1 MSPTLCIK
9 SLILSLLFVLA
20 SLPGIAQPVFEKGH
34 FIPNWPQNGLI
45 DIEGNT
51 IRVSRF
57 ANSLDIDDDGIA
69 DLFSKGGTDIL
80 ITSRSPEGTLNW
92 VRTAG
97 SDVPGLPTYL
107 GIDLPTDVARD
118 ITQDEQGNLYV
129 AGVFYDAVDF
139 DQDSTLDVTT
149 TLPDT
154 TGLFLAKYTH
164 DGSLGW
170 VKSFGK
176 NSEFIM
182 DLQYIP
188 STSTLYIISK
198 EVHYKVDERG
208 FASLDQYGDISFT
221 EYDASGTR
229 LREHSFDPYIQDS
242 TGLLAPRQ
250 FRVDGSNN
258 LYLVGHFNG
267 TVDFDGNGSNA
278 PITAP
283 AATSPFLAKY
293 SLSGSL
299 QWLRYGAGFVNSVTG
314 LLLDQNEGIW
324 IAGSYTGEFTLI
336 TPDSTH
342 VAPGITLDFLDK
354 NNAFFARYLPDG
366 QLDCSKFVP
375 NQTNQSPYKTHFGGA
390 IIQPIVG
397 SVIVASSWIGVMD
410 FDGDGDLEVPNQEGT
425 YTVFSS
431 LDYDCSSLWTWTSS
445 PNIELLDIY
454 QGSGQY
460 QMQGFS
466 NTNLI
471 FLDGL
476 EDEPPLINEDAP
488 SITFFSA
495 RLENFDG
502 VLPVTL
508 TSFNI
513 LQDGESVSLLWET
526 ASELNNA
533 GFEIQHRYA
542 EEAWQAIGFVQGAGT
557 TDEIQTYS
565 FSIDELN
572 PGKHQFRLKQIDFDG
587 AFEYSQERI
596 VEIEL
601 SQRYVLSNAFPNPF
615 NPQTAFTLSI
625 AKTQDVR
632 VELYDMTGR
641 LIQTL
646 HEGSLPANTSHQ
658 FIIDGSQLS
667 SGVYLYRVTGDSFTS
682 SKPITL
688 IK

>member
-1 MSPTLCIK
+1 MSPQVCIK
-9 SLILSLLFVLA
+9 SVFLTLLFFLVT
-20 SLPGIAQPVFEKGH
+20 LPGIAQPVFEKGH
-34 FIPNWPQNGLI
+34 FIPNWPHDGLI
-45 DIEGNT
+45 DAEGNT
-51 IRVSRF
+51 IRVSRL
-57 ANSLDIDDDGIA
+57 ADSLDVDHDGIA

-80 ITSRSPEGTLNW
+80 ITSRSPEGILNW
-92 VRTAG
+92 FRTAG
-97 SDVPGLPTYL
+97 SNVPGLPTAL
-107 GIDLPTDVARD
+107 GIDLPTDVASD
-118 ITQDEQGNLYV
+118 VTQDPDGNLYV

-139 DQDSTLDVTT
+139 DQDSIFDVTT

-154 TGLFLAKYTH
+154 SGLFLAKYTH

-188 STSTLYIISK
+188 STNTLYIISK
-198 EVHYKVDERG
+198 EVRYKVDERG
-208 FASLDQYGDISFT
+208 FASIGQYGDISFT
-221 EYDASGTR
+221 EYDVSGTR
-229 LREHSFDPYIQDS
+229 LREYSFDPYIQDS
-242 TGLLAPRQ
+242 IGVLVPRQ
-250 FRVDGSNN
+250 FRIDASNN

-267 TVDFDGNGSNA
+267 TVDFDGNGPSA

-283 AATSPFLAKY
+283 AVTSPFLGKY

-299 QWLRYGAGFVNSVTG
+299 QWLRYGAGFVNSLTG
-314 LLLDQNEGIW
+314 ILLDQNEGIW
-324 IAGSYTGEFTLI
+324 ISGSYTGEFALI

-342 VAPGITLDFLDK
+342 VAPGVTLDFRDR

-366 QLDCSKFVP
+366 QLGCSKFVP
-375 NQTNQSPYKTHFGGA
+375 NQATQSPYKTHLGGA
-390 IIQPIVG
+390 IIQPTAS
-397 SVIVASSWIGVMD
+397 SVIAASSWTGVMD
-410 FDGDGDLEVPNQEGT
+410 FDDDGVFEVPNQEGT

-431 LDYDCSSLWTWTSS
+431 LDYDCSPLWTWASG
-445 PNIELLDIY
+445 PKIELLDIY
-454 QGSGQY
+454 EGSEQY

-466 NTNLI
+466 NTNQL

-476 EDEPPLINEDAP
+476 EDEPPLINVDAP
-488 SITFFSA
+488 SFRFFSA

-508 TSFNI
+508 TSFQT
-513 LQDGESVSLLWET
+513 LQDGESVTLLWET
-526 ASELNNA
+526 ASEQNNA
-533 GFEIQHRYA
+533 GFEIQHQYA
-542 EEAWQAIGFVQGAGT
+542 EELWQAIGFVPGAGT

-565 FSIDELN
+565 FSVDELI
-572 PGKHQFRLKQIDFDG
+572 PGKHHFRLKQIDFDG
-587 AFEYSQERI
+587 AFEYSQERN

-632 VELYDMTGR
+632 IELYDLTGR
-641 LIQTL
+641 LIQTI
-646 HEGSLPANTSHQ
+646 HEGSLPANTSHT

-667 SGVYLYRVTGDSFTS
+667 SGVYLYRVTGDGFTS
-682 SKPITL
+682 SKPITF